1 MVSTAYSEAAKEVLA
16 ILDNTEAEAVNKISK
31 KFLNFL
37 KENASKTYKPEFD
50 TTKPIKEL
58 KLKPKTEALL
68 GMIYLNY
75 WANEEER
82 VAFKNKVKEN
92 EINYQKELKQR
103 YNSDNIFKRHTTM
116 VKEKQEDI
124 QMQEAALTKNK
135 KDTLIQKI
143 KNKIKKIFRR

>member
-135 KDTLIQKI
+135 KDILIQKI